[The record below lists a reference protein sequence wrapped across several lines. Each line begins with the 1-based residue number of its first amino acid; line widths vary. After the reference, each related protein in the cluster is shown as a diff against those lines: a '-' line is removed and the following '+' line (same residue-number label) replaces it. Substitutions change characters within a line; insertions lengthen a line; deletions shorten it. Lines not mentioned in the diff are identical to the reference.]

1 MTEVSEFYI
10 FSHIF
15 ISFIGAIL
23 LLAIWFNI
31 KHRFSQIFQENDTQK
46 RVDKGLL
53 HLSLAMFI
61 WVISG
66 CWSYAGHY
74 FSFENTPSFQFGIHL
89 LSIVNN
95 MFLLL
100 ALFYFYY
107 APKFIYNNKKNI
119 TIILIVIVVTAIITL
134 LLSSFSEEK
143 HTSNHINLRAIPDLI
158 LSAFLC
164 SLLGIS
170 LFRTFAYRGLKIVGI
185 IAVLIII
192 LVFSSQLS
200 EVFINYGN
208 DFSNNLVKIIA
219 KTSLIS
225 IFLVLATTWVIRL
238 AHMPKPNEMTISF
251 LDWGLVKISIP
262 TKGVFDQTI
271 DFGSKTT
278 QYKNLLKF
286 AIRRKYGEGDLQS
299 LMVSLAGEIK
309 NQTYLTRIIE
319 NINSILKLSAIQRLE
334 RRDLF
339 TFIGEGRYRLR
350 IIPKHISIDSA
361 LLEEFLKTPEN
372 KEYSSLTYKETP

>member
-1 MTEVSEFYI
+1 MTDVSEFYI
-10 FSHIF
+10 LSHIF
-15 ISFIGAIL
+15 ISFVGATL

-31 KHRFSQIFQENDTQK
+31 RQRFSQLLEENDTEK
-46 RVDKGLL
+46 RIDKGLL
-53 HLSLAMFI
+53 YLSLAMFI
-61 WVISG
+61 WVVSG
-66 CWSYAGHY
+66 CWSYTGYY
-74 FSFENTPSFQFGIHL
+74 FSFENTISFQLIEHM
-89 LSIVNN
+89 LSVVNN

-107 APKFIYNNKKNI
+107 APRFIYNNKKNI
-119 TIILIVIVVTAIITL
+119 NIILALIAITAISTI
-134 LLSSFSEEK
+134 LLSIYYKENDTLNS
-143 HTSNHINLRAIPDLI
+143 INISATPDLI

-170 LFRTFAYRGLKIVGI
+170 LFRTFANRGLKIVGVI
-185 IAVLIII
+185 SILIML

-200 EVFINYGN
+200 EVFINFGN
-208 DFSNNLVKIIA
+208 DFSNNFIKIIA
-219 KTSLIS
+219 KTSLIC

-238 AHMPKPNEMTISF
+238 ANMPKPNEMTIVF
-251 LDWGLVKISIP
+251 LDWSLVKISIP

-286 AIRRKYGEGDLQS
+286 AIRRKYGESDSQS
-299 LMVSLAGEIK
+299 LIINLGGEIK

-319 NINSILKLSAIQRLE
+319 NINSILELDDVQRLE

-339 TFIGEGRYRLR
+339 TFIGESRYRLR
-350 IIPKHISIDSA
+350 MIPNHISIDTT
-361 LLEEFLKTPEN
+361 LLKEFIETPEN
-372 KEYSSLTYKETP
+372 NSYKTFLNT

>member
-1 MTEVSEFYI
+1 MTYVSEFYYL
-10 FSHIF
+10 SHIF
-15 ISFIGAIL
+15 ISLIGAIL
-23 LLAIWFNI
+23 LLALWFNI
-31 KHRFSQIFQENDTQK
+31 RKRFKIILEEDDTQK

-53 HLSLAMFI
+53 YLSLSMFI
-61 WVISG
+61 WVVSG
-66 CWSYAGHY
+66 CWSYFGNF
-74 FSFENTPSFQFGIHL
+74 FSFESTTTFQFGIHL

-107 APKFIYNNKKNI
+107 APSFIYNSTKNI
-119 TIILIVIVVTAIITL
+119 NKILIIIVITSVTTF
-134 LLSSFSEEK
+134 LLSNFSETK
-143 HTSNHINLRAIPDLI
+143 TIRNSVILSGIPDLI
-158 LSAFLC
+158 LSGLLC

-170 LFRTFAYRGLKIVGI
+170 LYRTFAQRGLKIVGI
-185 IAVLIII
+185 ISTLVVI
-192 LVFSSQLS
+192 LMFSSQLS
-200 EVFINYGN
+200 EVFVNYGN

-225 IFLVLATTWVIRL
+225 IFLVVATTWVIRL
-238 AHMPKPNEMTISF
+238 ANMPKPNEMTISF
-251 LDWGLVKISIP
+251 LDWSLVKISIP
-262 TKGVFDQTI
+262 TKGVFEQTI

-286 AIRRKYGEGDLQS
+286 AIRRKYGEGDSQS
-299 LMVSLAGEIK
+299 LVVGLAGEIK
-309 NQTYLTRIIE
+309 NQTYLTRIID
-319 NINSILKLSAIQRLE
+319 NTNTILYLDSMQQLE

-350 IIPKHISIDSA
+350 MIPNHISIDSA

-372 KEYSSLTYKETP
+372 KDYISLISAN

>member
-1 MTEVSEFYI
+1 MTKVSEFYI
-10 FSHIF
+10 LSHIF
-15 ISFIGAIL
+15 ISLIGAIL
-23 LLAIWFNI
+23 LIAIWYNI
-31 KHRFSQIFQENDTQK
+31 RQRFSQILEEDDSQK

-53 HLSLAMFI
+53 YLSLAMFV
-61 WVISG
+61 WVVSG
-66 CWSYAGHY
+66 CWSYTANY
-74 FSFENTPSFQFGIHL
+74 FSFENSNVFKLGIHL

-107 APKFIYNNKKNI
+107 APNFIYNNKKNI
-119 TIILIVIVVTAIITL
+119 NIILLVIVLTSITTYV
-134 LLSSFSEEK
+134 LSMVDPV
-143 HTSNHINLRAIPDLI
+143 SNATNSISVSGIPDLI

-164 SLLGIS
+164 FLLGVS
-170 LFRTFAYRGLKIVGI
+170 LYRTFVRRGLKIVGI
-185 IAVLIII
+185 ISVLVI
-192 LVFSSQLS
+192 LLMFSSQLS
-200 EVFINYGN
+200 DVFVNFGN
-208 DFSNNLVKIIA
+208 DFGNNLIKIIA

-238 AHMPKPNEMTISF
+238 ANMPKANEMSIGF
-251 LDWGLVKISIP
+251 LDWSLVKITIP
-262 TKGVFDQTI
+262 TKGVFNQTI

-286 AIRRKYGEGDLQS
+286 AIRRKYGEGISQS
-299 LMVSLAGEIK
+299 LEVSLAGEIK

-319 NINSILKLSAIQRLE
+319 NINSILELDNTQLLE

-350 IIPKHISIDSA
+350 MIPDHISIDSS
-361 LLEEFLKTPEN
+361 LLDEFCKTSEN
-372 KEYSSLTYKETP
+372 KNYNLLRKHN

>member
-1 MTEVSEFYI
+1 MTDVSEFYI
-10 FSHIF
+10 LSHIF
-15 ISFIGAIL
+15 ISLVGATL
-23 LLAIWFNI
+23 LLAIWSNI
-31 KHRFSQIFQENDTQK
+31 RQRFKQILEENDTQK

-53 HLSLAMFI
+53 YLSLAMFV
-61 WVISG
+61 WVVSG
-66 CWSYAGHY
+66 IWSYAGHY
-74 FSFENTPSFQFGIHL
+74 FSFKETTFFQFGIHL

-107 APKFIYNNKKNI
+107 APRFIYNNKKNI
-119 TIILIVIVVTAIITL
+119 RIILFVIILTALVTIG
-134 LLSSFSEEK
+134 LSMFPKVNAYKS
-143 HTSNHINLRAIPDLI
+143 INVSAIPDLI

-164 SLLGIS
+164 ALLGIS
-170 LFRTFAYRGLKIVGI
+170 LFRTFAYRGLKIVGVI
-185 IAVLIII
+185 STLVIL

-200 EVFINYGN
+200 EVFVNYAN
-208 DFSNNLVKIIA
+208 DFSNNLIKIIA

-238 AHMPKPNEMTISF
+238 ANMPKPNEMTISF
-251 LDWGLVKISIP
+251 LDWSLVKISIP
-262 TKGVFDQTI
+262 TKGVFDETI

-286 AIRRKYGEGDLQS
+286 AIRRKYGEGDAQS
-299 LMVSLAGEIK
+299 LIVSLGGEIK
-309 NQTYLTRIIE
+309 NQTYLTRIID
-319 NINSILKLSAIQRLE
+319 NINSILELDPTQLLE

-350 IIPKHISIDSA
+350 MIPNHISIDA
-361 LLEEFLKTPEN
+361 TLLEEFCKTPEN
-372 KEYSSLTYKETP
+372 DTYNALLS